1 MTEAEL
7 ISAAQAA
14 WGNTISLISLFITL
28 LSGYLVVAYL
38 AAANMTSSQTGI
50 VNTLY
55 ISICSFLLASIFTL
69 SNRAT
74 EMAAL
79 SVEMSTQRVL
89 EPQLWLSFGV
99 LFVFAICAIAS
110 LKFMWDV
117 RHPKTE

>member
-14 WGNTISLISLFITL
+14 WGNVISMISLFITL
-28 LSGYLVVAYL
+28 LSGYLIVAYL

-55 ISICSFLLASIFTL
+55 ILISAFLLASIYTL
-69 SNRAT
+69 STRAT
-74 EMAAL
+74 EMASL

-89 EPQLWLSFGV
+89 EPQLWLPLGV
-99 LFVFAICAIAS
+99 ICIFIFCIVAS
-110 LKFMWDV
+110 LKFMWEV
-117 RHPKTE
+117 RHPKSE